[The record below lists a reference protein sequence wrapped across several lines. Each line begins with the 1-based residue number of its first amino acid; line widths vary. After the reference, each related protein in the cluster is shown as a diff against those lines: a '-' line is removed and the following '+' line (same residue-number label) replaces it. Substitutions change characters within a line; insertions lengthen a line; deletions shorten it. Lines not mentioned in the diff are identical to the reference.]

1 VAKPAHR
8 RPYFSASKGLLFD
21 TPNAIFSGIP
31 VMRLPD
37 FIRQHA
43 DHIVEEWEQFAKT
56 ITPAAQTMDRAA
68 LRDHARAILLAAA
81 RDMSTTQTTSE
92 QMAKARGE
100 GPEKTPSLDE
110 AGASHGELRHNV
122 GFDLVQMTSEFR
134 HLRACVIRLWVDSL
148 ESPDLAYFQDM
159 IRFNEAIDEAL
170 AESTAA
176 YAEQVNRSRDIFLAI
191 LGHDLRAPL
200 QAVTMSID
208 LLMRRATLADD
219 ALNCALHIKQGS
231 RHMAAMV
238 SDLLE
243 LVRSRLG
250 RSLPISPAPMD
261 LADAARAAIAEACAG
276 NPGSDPTLTVSG
288 DTRGRWDAGRLD
300 QLLQNLIGNALQH
313 GADPREVT
321 LDLRG
326 DGDSVQL
333 VVHNDGTP
341 IPEEAIGT
349 IFDPLVRSAAEELG
363 QPSTSL
369 GLGLF
374 IVKEVVTAHGGTI
387 EVSSNANQGTVF
399 TVILP
404 RTAQPA

>member
-1 VAKPAHR
+1 
-8 RPYFSASKGLLFD
+8 
-21 TPNAIFSGIP
+21 
-31 VMRLPD
+31 MRLSE

-43 DHIVEEWEQFAKT
+43 DHIVEEWEQFART
-56 ITPAAQTMDRAA
+56 ITPAADTMDRAA

-81 RDMSTTQTTSE
+81 RDMDTAQTASE
-92 QMAKARGE
+92 QIAKAKGE

-110 AGASHGELRHNV
+110 AGASHGELRHTV

-134 HLRACVIRLWVDSL
+134 HLRACVIRLWVGSL
-148 ESPDLAYFQDM
+148 ESPDMAYFQDM

-200 QAVTMSID
+200 QAVSMSTE
-208 LLMRRATLADD
+208 LLMRKTALEGD
-219 ALNCALHIKQGS
+219 ALTCALNIKQGA

-250 RSLPISPAPMD
+250 RSLPIEPAPMD

-276 NPGSDPTLTVSG
+276 NPECDPTLKTEG
-288 DTRGRWDAGRLD
+288 DTRGVWDAGRID

-313 GADPREVT
+313 GSNPREVLVT
-321 LDLRG
+321 LRG
-326 DGDSVQL
+326 DSGSVHLSVQ
-333 VVHNDGTP
+333 NYGNP

-349 IFDPLVRSAAEELG
+349 IFDPLVRSADEELG

-387 EVSSNANQGTVF
+387 EVSSSEADGTLFSV
-399 TVILP
+399 TLP
-404 RTAQPA
+404 REV

>member
-1 VAKPAHR
+1 
-8 RPYFSASKGLLFD
+8 
-21 TPNAIFSGIP
+21 
-31 VMRLPD
+31 MRLSE

-43 DHIVEEWEQFAKT
+43 DHIVEEWEQFART
-56 ITPAAQTMDRAA
+56 ITPAADNMDRAA
-68 LRDHARAILLAAA
+68 LRDHARAILLASA
-81 RDMSTTQTTSE
+81 RDMDTAQTASE
-92 QMAKARGE
+92 QIAKAKGE

-110 AGASHGELRHNV
+110 AGASHGELRHTV

-134 HLRACVIRLWVDSL
+134 HLRACVIRLWVNSL
-148 ESPDLAYFQDM
+148 QSPDMAYFQDM

-200 QAVTMSID
+200 QAVTMSIE
-208 LLMRRATLADD
+208 LLMRKAALQGD
-219 ALNCALHIKQGS
+219 ALQCALNIKHGS

-250 RSLPISPAPMD
+250 KSLPIEPAPMD
-261 LADAARAAIAEACAG
+261 MADAARAAIAEACAG
-276 NPGSDPTLTVSG
+276 NPDSNPTLKTEG
-288 DTRGRWDAGRLD
+288 DTRGVWDAGRID

-313 GADPREVT
+313 GSNPQEVLVT
-321 LDLRG
+321 LRG
-326 DGDSVQL
+326 DAENLHLS
-333 VVHNDGTP
+333 VHNHGTP

-349 IFDPLVRSAAEELG
+349 LFDPLVRSADEELG

-387 EVSSNANQGTVF
+387 EVSSSEADGTLFSV
-399 TVILP
+399 TLP
-404 RTAQPA
+404 RKA

>member
-1 VAKPAHR
+1 
-8 RPYFSASKGLLFD
+8 
-21 TPNAIFSGIP
+21 
-31 VMRLPD
+31 MRLSE

-43 DHIVEEWEQFAKT
+43 DHIVEEWEQFART
-56 ITPAAQTMDRAA
+56 ITPAADTLDQAA
-68 LRDHARAILLAAA
+68 LRDHAKAILLAAA
-81 RDMSTTQTTSE
+81 RDMDTAQTASE
-92 QMAKARGE
+92 QIAKAKGE

-110 AGASHGELRHNV
+110 AGASHGELRHTV

-134 HLRACVIRLWVDSL
+134 HLRACVIRLWVGTL
-148 ESPDLAYFQDM
+148 QSPDMAYFQDM

-200 QAVTMSID
+200 QAVSMSTE
-208 LLMRRATLADD
+208 LLMRKSTLEGD
-219 ALNCALHIKQGS
+219 ALTCALNIRHGA

-250 RSLPISPAPMD
+250 KSLPIEPAPMD
-261 LADAARAAIAEACAG
+261 LADTVRAAIAEACAG
-276 NPGSDPTLTVSG
+276 NPECDPTLKIDG
-288 DTRGRWDAGRLD
+288 DTRGVWDAGRLD

-313 GADPREVT
+313 GSNPREVIVT
-321 LDLRG
+321 LRG
-326 DGDSVQL
+326 ENDAVHLS
-333 VVHNDGTP
+333 VHNYGEP
-341 IPEEAIGT
+341 IPDDAIGT
-349 IFDPLVRSAAEELG
+349 IFDPLVRSADEELG

-387 EVSSNANQGTVF
+387 EVSSSETEGTLFSVM
-399 TVILP
+399 LP
-404 RTAQPA
+404 RKT